1 LNAPRPRGFTLLE
14 VLVAIAILGLG
25 MTAILSAQTGLFASS
40 SYAERISLASGMVRC
55 RLSELELKLN
65 KEGYPLTEVKDEG
78 NCCND
83 EPPPPGYK
91 CKWKVEKIELP
102 LPPTSSEL
110 SNQMSSAMGPGGL
123 GALGAIA
130 SVGQSN
136 GSILGQGS
144 GLGDVSKLLAGQAP
158 GGIPGGS
165 MPSGGPM
172 PGLGGLPG
180 SAAPADS
187 NSFGSTPFGNSSFGN
202 SSFGQTVPGTVP
214 IGSALPNQGMG
225 ASGAPFGGGVS
236 SLAPMVMSMVYPSLK
251 PMLEA
256 SIRKLTVTVEWQGG
270 GKGKSL
276 DVVEFVS
283 NPMQGG
289 LDPNAASGLD
299 SAFSAIS
306 GLLGGAAPGAGIGT
320 TGAAP
325 SLIGGAR

>member
-1 LNAPRPRGFTLLE
+1 MRASRSSGFTLLE

-40 SYAERISLASGMVRC
+40 SYAERVSLASGLVRC
-55 RLSELELKLN
+55 KLSELELKLN
-65 KEGYPLTEVKDEG
+65 KEGYPLTDMKDEG

-83 EPPPPGYK
+83 ESPPAGYK
-91 CKWKVEKIELP
+91 CKWKIEKIEMP
-102 LPPTSSEL
+102 LPPTSTEL

-165 MPSGGPM
+165 MPPGGTFGGGI
-172 PGLGGLPG
+172 PGG
-180 SAAPADS
+180 SPSPADS
-187 NSFGSTPFGNSSFGN
+187 NSFGSTAFGSSSFGS
-202 SSFGQTVPGTVP
+202 SSFGQKVAGTVP
-214 IGSALPNQGMG
+214 IGSGQVDQGLGGPPM
-225 ASGAPFGGGVS
+225 GGGIS
-236 SLAPMVMSMVYPSLK
+236 SLVPMVMSMVYPTLK

-256 SIRKLTVTVEWQGG
+256 SIRKLTVSVEWQGG

-276 DVVEFVS
+276 DIVEFVT

-289 LDPNAASGLD
+289 LDPNAAGGLD

-306 GLLGGAAPGAGIGT
+306 GLLGGAAPGGVGAGT
-320 TGAAP
+320 TGAAAP
-325 SLIGGAR
+325 SLLGGSR

>member
-1 LNAPRPRGFTLLE
+1 MTATRSHGFTLLE

-40 SYAERISLASGMVRC
+40 SYAERISLATGMVRC

-83 EPPPPGYK
+83 ESQPGYK
-91 CKWKVEKIELP
+91 CKWKIEKIELP
-102 LPPTSSEL
+102 LPPTASEL
-110 SNQMSSAMGPGGL
+110 SNQMNSAMGPGGL

-130 SVGQSN
+130 QVGQTN
-136 GSILGQGS
+136 GAVLGSGS
-144 GLGDVSKLLAGQAP
+144 GLGDVGKLLSGQAP
-158 GGIPGGS
+158 GGIPGAS
-165 MPSGGPM
+165 LP
-172 PGLGGLPG
+172 PGLPGLGGGLPG
-180 SAAPADS
+180 SPSPADS
-187 NSFGSTPFGNSSFGN
+187 NSFGSTPFGQSSFG
-202 SSFGQTVPGTVP
+202 SSQFGQTVKGTVP
-214 IGSALPNQGMG
+214 IGSAMPDQGALAGGSPLGG
-225 ASGAPFGGGVS
+225 AMS
-236 SLAPMVMSMVYPSLK
+236 SLVPMVMSMVYPTLK

-276 DVVEFVS
+276 DVVEYVT

-289 LDPNAASGLD
+289 LDPNAATGLD

-306 GLLGGAAPGAGIGT
+306 GLLGGAAPGAAAPGGAT
-320 TGAAP
+320 TP
-325 SLIGGAR
+325 SLIGGTR